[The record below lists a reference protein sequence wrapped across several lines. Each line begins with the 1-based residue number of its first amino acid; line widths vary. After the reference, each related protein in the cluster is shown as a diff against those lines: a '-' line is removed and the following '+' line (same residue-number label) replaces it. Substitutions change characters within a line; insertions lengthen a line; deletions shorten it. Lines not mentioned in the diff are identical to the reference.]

1 MKQIIL
7 ILSLLAIAITSQA
20 QINISYIM
28 SKPIFAEYIKND
40 TTITPSEPSNYY
52 VVTKNPVTINIPAPT
67 DSLAANSPMFFLV
80 ADSVMTINFNHPIYA
95 RIGGNNYFTYTLSS
109 TGTYP
114 AFFLYKFYVFEI
126 SIWDGKWRINGHRPE

>member
-1 MKQIIL
+1 MKRIT
-7 ILSLLAIAITSQA
+7 LLLLFSIVTFVATA

-28 SKPIFAEYIKND
+28 SKPIFVEYIKND
-40 TTITPSEPSNYY
+40 TTIVPSEPSNYY
-52 VVTKNPVTINIPAPT
+52 FVTKNPVTINIPAPT

-95 RIGGNNYFTYTLSS
+95 RSGGANVSTYTLSE

-126 SIWDGKWRINGHRPE
+126 SIWDGKWRINGHRPK